1 MLTEA
6 ASLSGDAILL
16 AEQDRPQDKERASGM
31 RAASQQPEVQELRSK
46 HSAP

>member
-16 AEQDRPQDKERASGM
+16 AEQDWPCDKETTSGIH
-31 RAASQQPEVQELRSK
+31 AA
-46 HSAP
+46 A